1 MDANLFM
8 QAVGS
13 LGFPVVCC
21 AALFYYLNKERESH
35 AEEVK
40 TMTQALNQNTNVMIE
55 LKSMLSLLTGVQQYD
70 GRIDK

>member
-40 TMTQALNQNTNVMIE
+40 AMTQALNQNTNVMIE

>member
-1 MDANLFM
+1 MDVNTFM

-21 AALFYYLNKERESH
+21 AVLFYYLNKERESH

-40 TMTQALNQNTNVMIE
+40 AMTQALNQNTNIMIE
-55 LKSMLSLLTGVQQYD
+55 LKSMLSLLTGVSNYEN
-70 GRIDK
+70 RIDK

>member
-35 AEEVK
+35 AEEAK
-40 TMTQALNQNTNVMIE
+40 AMTQALNQNTNVMIE

-70 GRIDK
+70 GRADK